1 MFNGLAILKTASAL
15 AGHASARQAVIARN
29 IANADTPGYVARDLA
44 DFREVMAEE
53 RLSSVAGGL
62 RTSRS
67 GHLAASHF
75 AEDPGVL
82 ETDTPGDASPNG
94 NTVSIE
100 YELVRQADAK
110 RQFDLSLSVYQSGL
124 SLLRTSLGRRCGGS
138 WPN

>member
-44 DFREVMAEE
+44 DFRDVMAEE

-67 GHLAASHF
+67 GHVAASHF

-82 ETDTPGDASPNG
+82 QTETPGDASPNG
-94 NTVSIE
+94 NTVSLETEMIKATE
-100 YELVRQADAK
+100 VRQ
-110 RQFDLSLSVYQSGL
+110 QHDLALATYRSGL
-124 SLLRTSLGRRCGGS
+124 DLLRTALGRGR
-138 WPN
+138 